1 MSNSVA
7 AAHTATISGGAD
19 EEASDDV
26 RDRGFEEAL
35 RSHSAGRSLGFMLWH
50 TTLRWQ
56 RGVDAALGRYG
67 LTHAQFLLLTSA
79 WWLAR
84 DGQVPNQR
92 RVAEHAGV
100 GEVMA
105 SQILRLLER
114 DDLLERTTHPEDPR
128 SKALHVTAKGRA
140 LAEEAV
146 VALDAA
152 DERFF
157 GEVGD
162 PAGLLAS
169 LQLLAGRREARS

>member
-1 MSNSVA
+1 MVRAENTSA
-7 AAHTATISGGAD
+7 LESGPALEGP
-19 EEASDDV
+19 DD
-26 RDRGFEEAL
+26 RSFERAL

-56 RGVDAALGRYG
+56 RGVDASLARYG

-84 DGQVPNQR
+84 DGHVPNQR
-92 RVAEHAGV
+92 QVAEHAGV

-114 DDLLERTTHPEDPR
+114 DDLIERSTHPDDPR
-128 SKALHVTAKGRA
+128 SKALRVTEKGRA

-146 VALDAA
+146 VALDTA
-152 DERFF
+152 DARFF
-157 GEVGD
+157 SAVED
-162 PAGLLAS
+162 TESLLAS
-169 LQLLAGRREARS
+169 LQLLAGRPDARS